1 MRKTKI
7 DMRGPNARVCDCLL
21 LIIINMIIINYYQL
35 SCLVKHYFAYF
46 FVSTSMG
53 RVLTCVIIGGR

>member
-35 SCLVKHYFAYF
+35 SCLVKHYLLF
-46 FVSTSMG
+46 FVSTSKG

>member
-1 MRKTKI
+1 
-7 DMRGPNARVCDCLL
+7 MRGPNARVCDCLL

-35 SCLVKHYFAYF
+35 SCLVKHYFAFF